1 MTKMIT
7 GVPVYSAEWTVWE
20 GRRAFEQSGGLFP
33 LVILEPM

>member
-20 GRRAFEQSGGLFP
+20 GRAFEQPGGLFP